1 MTECLWPPLPGRPQG
16 LSGRDLNEEGA
27 LVQTSCGQ
35 RLCWGDR
42 VAWAPEGRADGHRCP
57 TSGMR
62 GGAGTSPLLRLAPN

>member
-1 MTECLWPPLPGRPQG
+1 MDQLW
-16 LSGRDLNEEGA
+16 A
-27 LVQTSCGQ
+27 MLV
-35 RLCWGDR
+35 LGDR